1 MSVEYDQY
9 LAEHI
14 GNVDVGLHWMMDNLP
29 LNQIQTDAIL
39 DALLTAHDESKFSKE
54 EYEAYD
60 KYFYGE
66 NKSYEVCRAFDQ
78 AWLHHQKCNPHHW
91 QYWVLINDDP
101 DDETLTQLKTLPMPL
116 NFIFEMIADWWT
128 FSWRN
133 GNLFEIFTWY
143 GNHKD
148 RMMLHFDTRM
158 IVEDILQKM
167 WKVLVMTEV
176 RRGKDRDEL
185 ERQYISY
192 WLEEPVE
199 PLEHSDEK
207 DDEDL
212 YGIPELKKFPMPDKK
227 HVRSAIRF
235 FNYVDPKHE
244 KELAEA
250 ILEKAEEF
258 ELDLEKDISVGDEN
272 RFRKYLKKEDS
283 K

>member
-60 KYFYGE
+60 KYFYGGD
-66 NKSYEVCRAFDQ
+66 KSYEVCRAFDQ

-133 GNLFEIFTWY
+133 GNLFEIFSWY
-143 GNHKD
+143 GNHRD

-199 PLEHSDEK
+199 PLEHSDEE
-207 DDEDL
+207 DDSDL
-212 YGIPELKKFPMPDKK
+212 YGVPELKKFPMPDKK

-235 FNYVDPKHE
+235 FNYVDQKHE
-244 KELAEA
+244 QELAEA

-258 ELDLEKDISVGDEN
+258 GLDLEKDISVGDEN

-283 K
+283 